1 MRLQTRLVSFG
12 RLGEDAH
19 GEEAIGEA
27 QEGRQEDHVALI
39 AVLGSEVECGD
50 EQEPSQDRP
59 RETLPGGQLD
69 ALDQWQVP
77 PNQIPH
83 IVHRNERQRVPEIL
97 SGMDGMWGICT
108 TALDFS
114 GSYSTCV
121 YMQLSAWENG

>member
-27 QEGRQEDHVALI
+27 QQGRQEDHVALI
-39 AVLGSEVECGD
+39 AVLGSEVERGD

-97 SGMDGMWGICT
+97 SGMDGM
-108 TALDFS
+108 
-114 GSYSTCV
+114 
-121 YMQLSAWENG
+121 